1 MPFFCLFFL
10 LLFIF
15 CFPRLFV
22 FFCCCCSCVCRRCWT
37 IEHQIMYFICFDF
50 IHRLVFP
57 KLFKSEV
64 LPLDNGS
71 ESYLKRLSVTLRRS
85 LKLWF
90 FNLRLNTCNQ
100 RNSFSVI
107 DLDSHVLKFV
117 YSFLGSIKG
126 ISHKITLNNHSLKPV
141 LIFSLSIESCPPI
154 NAATSLLYRFG
165 DIALENSLA
174 FILCFYR
181 ENTSS
186 WQAVSGSCS
195 SLSFVWTSRLEAFC
209 TFWA

>member
-1 MPFFCLFFL
+1 MPLIEPWKYLRSLWVKKRRDWTRMMFINPSNTNHLKIIKSTHLNCLFLFVFL

-22 FFCCCCSCVCRRCWT
+22 FFCCRCSCVCRRCWT

-90 FNLRLNTCNQ
+90 LNLRLNTCSQ

-107 DLDSHVLKFV
+107 DLDSHVLRFV

-126 ISHKITLNNHSLKPV
+126 ISQLM
-141 LIFSLSIESCPPI
+141 
-154 NAATSLLYRFG
+154 
-165 DIALENSLA
+165 
-174 FILCFYR
+174 
-181 ENTSS
+181 
-186 WQAVSGSCS
+186 
-195 SLSFVWTSRLEAFC
+195 
-209 TFWA
+209 